1 MSNWI
6 GFPLSYVQFE
16 DQKNVTL
23 AGREIT
29 RAATQR
35 NFLREIPV
43 VDHGCLRG
51 FPSAEPRLMER
62 PLGRCERI

>member
-1 MSNWI
+1 
-6 GFPLSYVQFE
+6 
-16 DQKNVTL
+16 VTL